1 MGRQGFP
8 PLLAAAAPPP
18 PQSRM
23 TAYLVRRLLTSLAV
37 MLGASVLTFSILHL
51 VPGDPVTAMVGRQ
64 AVSGEDLQAI
74 RAALGLDAPLPV
86 QYARYLGR
94 ALTGDLGESIRSKQ
108 PVIQVIAQQIPSTV
122 QLAGAAMIFAVAVGL
137 TSGVF
142 AALRRGSWVDA
153 TVMAGAVIGISVPGF
168 WLGMMLILL
177 FAVTLG
183 WLPASS
189 VRGDWRGLLLPALA
203 LGTAEAAV
211 LARVTRSSMIDA
223 LEKNYVKLARA
234 KGLRE
239 RAVAWRHALPNALI
253 PVITILGL
261 QVGFL
266 LVGAIT
272 IETVFARQ
280 GLGRLAVT
288 AINNRDYP
296 LVQGVVLVTSFVYV
310 AVNTLTDLAYA
321 MLDPR
326 IRLR

>member
-1 MGRQGFP
+1 
-8 PLLAAAAPPP
+8 
-18 PQSRM
+18 M